1 MGNENLIADK
11 IYRQIMAIR
20 DSGACNMFD
29 LPRVQEE
36 AYKMGFYELVVFLNE
51 HKKECQFN
59 PQLQEQTDA
68 FEENKRLRREL
79 AEKEKE
85 IAFLKKAAA
94 FFAKEIE

>member
-1 MGNENLIADK
+1 MGNENLITDK

-51 HKKECQFN
+51 
-59 PQLQEQTDA
+59 PQEGICRVYPDRQT
-68 FEENKRLRREL
+68 
-79 AEKEKE
+79 
-85 IAFLKKAAA
+85 IMV
-94 FFAKEIE
+94 IT